1 MEMQWGREDNLGPG
15 SEGSKRQQQAP
26 RSRGRGATT
35 AGGHAAMPC
44 LAMEFRGAW
53 GGQVSARRAEGMLRW
68 AEDPQLQGECIS
80 LDKVR

>member
-1 MEMQWGREDNLGPG
+1 
-15 SEGSKRQQQAP
+15 
-26 RSRGRGATT
+26 
-35 AGGHAAMPC
+35 MPC

-68 AEDPQLQGECIS
+68 AEDLQLHGECIS